1 MPGVEIVN
9 KVPKVIFIILSF
21 LWAFPSYPQILPTTG
36 LTAGGF
42 AQVQAVIDGDTVLLA
57 DGREVRLVGIQ
68 APKLPLGRPDF
79 EAWPLADSAKSVLED
94 MVLGEKVSLY
104 YGGREVDRHGRALAH
119 IVDEQGNWVQAALL
133 RAGLARVYSFPDNR
147 SLVSELYTFEQAA
160 REKLRGIWAHP
171 YYAALRAEE
180 IEGQGAALEGR
191 FHIITGQLV
200 SANLSRGR
208 LYFNFGTRW
217 SSDFTAI
224 IEKRALKLFDAP
236 WVKDPS
242 MLSGQK
248 VEVRGWTRDADGPMI
263 EITHPEQIRFLE
275 VNE

>member
-9 KVPKVIFIILSF
+9 KAPKVIFIILSF
-21 LWAFPSYPQILPTTG
+21 LWAAPSYPQTLPITG
-36 LTAGGF
+36 LTPGG
-42 AQVQAVIDGDTVLLA
+42 VGRVESVIDGDTVLLA

-79 EAWPLADSAKSVLED
+79 EAWPLADSAKSALEE
-94 MVLGEKVSLY
+94 MVLGEKVALY

-133 RAGLARVYSFPDNR
+133 SAGLARVYSFPDNR
-147 SLVSELYTFEQAA
+147 SLVSELYAFEQEA
-160 REKLRGIWAHP
+160 REVRQGIWAHP

-180 IEGQGAALEGR
+180 IEGQGAALKGR
-191 FHIITGQLV
+191 FHIVSGELV
-200 SANLSRGR
+200 SANLSRER

-217 SSDFTAI
+217 SSDFTVI

-236 WVKDPS
+236 WARDPS
-242 MLSGQK
+242 VLTGQK